1 MSFTQSKLSYYHTF
15 TKLPVED
22 GLPLGSAI
30 NKAGHTV
37 SATEVW
43 TSEIP
48 YFGKMAST
56 ADITAKVTP
65 YAKENDMVQL
75 TTGAEAGNIYRRNSI
90 DKEGKNFS
98 DLWEEISAEF
108 VDGAKFKNAN
118 GDEVLIYHA
127 NKQLELLNEGN
138 NANIT
143 SKNNASRLWVGEG
156 NNRRLVEQ
164 FVGVTDRSLNGLASV
179 AYAPIIKKGTA
190 DQVAGTDYYDY
201 CVSGTVLW
209 ASANTTT
216 SYITCFEYIGPK
228 VSVSIENL
236 QDAMKVVQ
244 DTIENGV
251 VSSVTANSNTVAL
264 GISVDNTDETKPVIK
279 AEGGTIAATETK
291 FVTGKAVYD
300 YIAEL
305 HKVPQFQTILVENPA
320 EKWEE
325 TPEIQ
330 PLAKDT
336 IYLVKEKPNDS
347 AFAGGYIEYLA
358 YEKDG
363 VIITEKIGT
372 TTVDLSDYAT
382 KDFVSGEINTKTIQS
397 ASGDTYV
404 SATKNGTEL
413 TISTKIG
420 EIDSYLATNTAS
432 SVKGAIDAK
441 VSTSTFDTT
450 VQRLEKEIEAAA
462 PPSYVKSV
470 EDSLSKTVYE
480 NYGPIP
486 VPSEY
491 SVWEHAT
498 KFNEDGT
505 IEILNLYV
513 PDSSD
518 YWFEICGKPNM
529 YSNFTADPEITINEV
544 IDYELFTEDGQFRD
558 RFESDKIIIGGRL
571 YIGGT
576 YQEHGMFYISAYQD
590 GSWSEGPY
598 TRGSY
603 GCTTLKTFKSPLT
616 KLKKGSYMFKK
627 CSGLETFISDM
638 PSLWDGYEMFTYCSS
653 LKNFMGDLSSLAEA
667 EKMFKGCKLSDE
679 SLMYIADSINT
690 VENKSITI
698 DVDDVTSEVAKEYLE
713 DIARKGWTVATNHT
727 AYSPAA
733 SSIIAGHLPLFVIA
747 RPAESGRAATH
758 RDSEGNLFAMESA
771 VSVIGPEQNKWQIF
785 ASEADAEISW
795 GLTRC

>member
-228 VSVSIENL
+228 VSVSIKNL
-236 QDAMKVVQ
+236 EEAMKTVQ

-251 VSSVTANSNTVAL
+251 VSSVTANNDAITL

-291 FVTGKAVYD
+291 FVTGKTVYD

-336 IYLVKEKPNDS
+336 IYLVKEKDNDS

-382 KDFVSGEINTKTIQS
+382 KDFVAGEINTKTIQS

-450 VQRLEKEIEAAA
+450 VERLEKEIEAAA
-462 PPSYVKSV
+462 PPTYVKSV
-470 EDSLSKTVYE
+470 DDGLSKTVY
-480 NYGPIP
+480 NIYSD
-486 VPSEY
+486 PSYY
-491 SVWEHAT
+491 SVWEHAVIS
-498 KFNEDGT
+498 NEDGT
-505 IEILNLYV
+505 IEIKNLYV

-518 YWFEICGKPNM
+518 YWFDLIGQPDVT
-529 YSNFTADPEITINEV
+529 SNFSATPEINITEV
-544 IDYELFTEDGQFRD
+544 IDYELFASDYTNTVKV
-558 RFESDKIIIGGRL
+558 ESDKIIIGGRL
-571 YIGGT
+571 LMGSIF
-576 YQEHGMFYISAYQD
+576 QERGMFYISAYPD
-590 GSWSEGPY
+590 GNWSEGVY
-598 TRGSY
+598 SRGSY
-603 GCTTLKTFKSPLT
+603 GCTTLKTFKAPLT
-616 KLKKGSYMFKK
+616 KLKQGCYMFKK
-627 CSGLETFISDM
+627 CEALETFVSDM
-638 PSLWDGYEMFTYCSS
+638 PVLWNGNEMFNGCTS
-653 LKNFMGDLSSLAEA
+653 LSNFIGDLSSLTNAEL
-667 EKMFKGCKLSDE
+667 MFKGCKLSDD
-679 SLMYIADSINT
+679 SLMYIADTINT
-690 VENKSITI
+690 VESGSITI
-698 DVDDVTSEVAKEYLE
+698 DVEDVTSEDVKEYLE

-727 AYSPAA
+727 AYSPGA
-733 SSIIAGHLPLFVIA
+733 SSIIAGQIPVYVIA
-747 RPAESGRAATH
+747 RPAESGRSATH
-758 RDSEGNLFAMESA
+758 RDSEGNLFAVESA
-771 VSVIGPEQNKWQIF
+771 VSVIGPGQSQWELF
-785 ASEADAEISW
+785 TSEADAENFW

>member
-98 DLWEEISAEF
+98 DLWEEISVEF

-228 VSVSIENL
+228 VSVSIKNL
-236 QDAMKVVQ
+236 EEAMKTVQ

-251 VSSVTANSNTVAL
+251 VSSVTANSNAVAL

-336 IYLVKEKPNDS
+336 IYLVKEKANDS

-470 EDSLSKTVYE
+470 DDGLSKTVY
-480 NYGPIP
+480 NIHDN
-486 VPSEY
+486 PSYY
-491 SVWEHAT
+491 SVWEHAVIS
-498 KFNEDGT
+498 NEDGT
-505 IEILNLYV
+505 IEIKNLYV

-518 YWFEICGKPNM
+518 YWFDLIGQPDVT
-529 YSNFTADPEITINEV
+529 SNFSATPEINITEV
-544 IDYELFTEDGQFRD
+544 IDYELFASDYTNTVKV
-558 RFESDKIIIGGRL
+558 ESDKIIIGGRL
-571 YIGGT
+571 YMGGLF
-576 YQEHGMFYISAYQD
+576 EERGMFYISAYPD
-590 GSWSEGPY
+590 GNWSEGVY
-598 TRGSY
+598 SRGSY
-603 GCTTLKTFKSPLT
+603 GCTTLKTFKTPLT
-616 KLKKGSYMFKK
+616 KLKQGCYMFKK
-627 CSGLETFISDM
+627 CEALETFVSDM
-638 PSLWDGYEMFTYCSS
+638 PVLWNGNEMFNGCTS
-653 LKNFMGDLSSLAEA
+653 LNNFIADLSSLTDAEL
-667 EKMFKGCKLSDE
+667 MFKGCKLSDD
-679 SLMYIADSINT
+679 SLMYIADTINT
-690 VENKSITI
+690 VESGTITI
-698 DVDDVTSEVAKEYLE
+698 DVEDVTSEVAKKYLE
-713 DIARKGWTVATNHT
+713 DIASKGWTIATNHT

-733 SSIIAGHLPLFVIA
+733 SSIIDGHLPLFVIV

-771 VSVIGPEQNKWQIF
+771 VSVIGQEQNKWQIF

>member
-209 ASANTTT
+209 SSANTTT

-228 VSVSIENL
+228 VSVSIKNL
-236 QDAMKVVQ
+236 EEAMKTVQ

-251 VSSVTANSNTVAL
+251 VSSVTANSNAVAL

-336 IYLVKEKPNDS
+336 IYLVKEKANDS

-470 EDSLSKTVYE
+470 DDGLSKTVY
-480 NYGPIP
+480 NIHDN
-486 VPSEY
+486 PSYY
-491 SVWEHAT
+491 SVWEHAVIS
-498 KFNEDGT
+498 NEDGT
-505 IEILNLYV
+505 IEIKNLYV

-518 YWFEICGKPNM
+518 YWFDLIGQPDVT
-529 YSNFTADPEITINEV
+529 SNFSATPEINITEV
-544 IDYELFTEDGQFRD
+544 IDYELFASDYTNTVKV
-558 RFESDKIIIGGRL
+558 ESDKIIIGGRL
-571 YIGGT
+571 LMGGLF
-576 YQEHGMFYISAYQD
+576 EERGMFYISAYPD
-590 GSWSEGPY
+590 GNWSEGVY
-598 TRGSY
+598 SRGSY
-603 GCTTLKTFKSPLT
+603 GCTTLTTFKTPLT
-616 KLKKGSYMFKK
+616 KLKQGCYMFKK
-627 CSGLETFISDM
+627 CEALETFVSDM
-638 PSLWDGYEMFTYCSS
+638 PVLWNGNEMFNGCTS
-653 LKNFMGDLSSLAEA
+653 LNNFIADLSSLTDAEL
-667 EKMFKGCKLSDE
+667 MFKGCKLSDD
-679 SLMYIADSINT
+679 SLMYIADTINT
-690 VENKSITI
+690 VESGSITI
-698 DVDDVTSEVAKEYLE
+698 DVEDVTSEVAKKYLE
-713 DIARKGWTVATNHT
+713 DIASKGWTIATNHT

-733 SSIIAGHLPLFVIA
+733 SSMIDGHLPLFVIV

-758 RDSEGNLFAMESA
+758 KDSEGNLFAMESA
-771 VSVIGPEQNKWQIF
+771 VSVIGQEQNKWQIF

>member
-228 VSVSIENL
+228 VSVSIKNL
-236 QDAMKVVQ
+236 EEAMKTVQ

-251 VSSVTANSNTVAL
+251 VSSVTANSNAVAL

-336 IYLVKEKPNDS
+336 IYLVKEKANDS

-441 VSTSTFDTT
+441 VSTSTFNTT
-450 VQRLEKEIEAAA
+450 VERLEEEIEAAA

-470 EDSLSKTVYE
+470 DDGLSKTVY
-480 NYGPIP
+480 NIHSD
-486 VPSEY
+486 PSYY
-491 SVWEHAT
+491 SVWEHAVIS
-498 KFNEDGT
+498 NEDGT
-505 IEILNLYV
+505 IEIKNLYV

-518 YWFEICGKPNM
+518 YWFDLIGQPDVT
-529 YSNFTADPEITINEV
+529 SNFSATPVINITEV
-544 IDYELFTEDGQFRD
+544 IDYELFASDYTNTVKV
-558 RFESDKIIIGGRL
+558 ESDKIIIGGRL
-571 YIGGT
+571 YMGGLF
-576 YQEHGMFYISAYQD
+576 EERGMFYISAYPD
-590 GSWSEGPY
+590 GNWSEGVY
-598 TRGSY
+598 SRGSY
-603 GCTTLKTFKSPLT
+603 GCTTLKTFKTQLT
-616 KLKKGSYMFKK
+616 KLKQGCYMFKK
-627 CSGLETFISDM
+627 CEALETFVSDM
-638 PSLWDGYEMFTYCSS
+638 PVLWNGNEMFNGCTS
-653 LKNFMGDLSSLAEA
+653 LSNFIADLSSLTDAEL
-667 EKMFKGCKLSDE
+667 MFKGCKLSDD
-679 SLMYIADSINT
+679 SLMYIADTINT
-690 VENKSITI
+690 VESGSITI
-698 DVDDVTSEVAKEYLE
+698 DVEDVTSEVAKKYLE

-733 SSIIAGHLPLFVIA
+733 SSMIDGHLPLFVIA

-771 VSVIGPEQNKWQIF
+771 VSVIGQEQNKWQIF